1 MSMCTVKSLKAII
14 LIMSSTEITHY
25 CTVKHLGGSI
35 GHNYAAVLGINRL
48 KCFFFHVTK
57 YYSKFLSRFYLMR
70 FPLLAKAPP
79 YEIKISILN

>member
-35 GHNYAAVLGINRL
+35 GHNYAAVLSVDRL
-48 KCFFFHVTK
+48 KG
-57 YYSKFLSRFYLMR
+57 FLILLNRFYLMR
-70 FPLLAKAPP
+70 IPLLAKAPP
-79 YEIKISILN
+79 NEIKISILN